1 LGEGN
6 TAGPQTIEQKKKKK
20 KNLKRRQRS
29 KNEVPIDP
37 DSQQGKD
44 RKREKTENLAAVA
57 RWRHHAP
64 DLQGAVV
71 QVRRRTSAPS
81 YKCAVCQL
89 DVTGQAFLAHM
100 QGNEHL
106 KKVAEFMSGCWL
118 CGIKALDIDDSHFD
132 DGMHTKAMA
141 RVEAFGVDTA
151 KMGAHGWIQLKG
163 GKQG

>member
-1 LGEGN
+1 
-6 TAGPQTIEQKKKKK
+6 
-20 KNLKRRQRS
+20 
-29 KNEVPIDP
+29 
-37 DSQQGKD
+37 
-44 RKREKTENLAAVA
+44 
-57 RWRHHAP
+57 
-64 DLQGAVV
+64 
-71 QVRRRTSAPS
+71 
-81 YKCAVCQL
+81 
-89 DVTGQAFLAHM
+89 M

-163 GKQG
+163 GKQGLEGEEMGVFAGSPGALQNQ